1 MIIFTKHALLKL
13 NQRKISKE
21 TVIET
26 LKSPD
31 FTCRSYSERMI
42 AYKKFDKLYL
52 KVIYKI
58 ENHNVIV
65 ITQYWTEK
73 IKPSK

>member
-13 NQRKISKE
+13 KQRRISKE
-21 TVIET
+21 AVAET

-31 FTCRSYSERMI
+31 YTCSGYSERTI
-42 AYKKFDKLYL
+42 GYKKFDTLYL

-73 IKPSK
+73 IKTLK